1 MVEAPLQNHTF
12 ETTDTAIAAYL
23 CYLGFR
29 LIKID
34 SASFRSIFI
43 FERTSEAIDQAA
55 NSFEASI
62 AVGNIPLFFRQYKKL
77 LNEVT
82 KAKDNNAN
90 SRAG

>member
-1 MVEAPLQNHTF
+1 MVEVSLQNHTF
-12 ETTDTAIAAYL
+12 ETPDTAIAAYL

-29 LIKID
+29 LLRID
-34 SASFRSIFI
+34 SASFRSIFV
-43 FERTSEAIDQAA
+43 FEKTSETIDQAA

-82 KAKDNNAN
+82 KTKGNNLT
-90 SRAG
+90 